1 MRLQDAAMA
10 ASWRDGVETAWRLCV
25 AATEL
30 GWARLTG
37 TSDEPTRV
45 ADVDAAWVTRALQEA
60 FPGCRV
66 AALEVLDR
74 NAGTTERARLRV
86 TYREIGTGG
95 LPPASLFVKLAPTDV
110 RTRLFVDLM
119 RLGSTEVR
127 FYREAVD
134 DVPGERPRVYHAAT
148 TGRAQSFALL
158 LEDLGA
164 RGARFTNASQALG
177 VDEARLVMV
186 RLARLHAAFWE
197 SPRFAS
203 DLAWLKSRE
212 RNDRYPVE
220 RFLCAL
226 AVPSGVAAF
235 RDLVP
240 PTLQADVSRI
250 LAARDALEDAWA
262 RGPRTLIHGDA
273 HAGNLYFLP
282 NAVGLLDWQ
291 LAQRGQGMRD
301 VAYFLSNSLPIPVRR
316 EHERA
321 LIALY
326 LATLAKHGVTP
337 PTVDVAWEQ
346 YRLHAIYAWI
356 AAAVTAAAATL
367 QEAPIVRA
375 AIERTSV
382 ALLDL
387 DSLAALSRTVP
398 GTPPGRS

>member
-1 MRLQDAAMA
+1 MT
-10 ASWRDGVETAWRLCV
+10 ASWRDGIETAWRLGL

-30 GWARLTG
+30 GWAWMAG
-37 TSDEPTRV
+37 AGDEPTRA
-45 ADVDAAWVTRALQEA
+45 ADVDAAWVGRALQEA

-66 AALEVLDR
+66 ADVEVLDR

-86 TYREIGTGG
+86 TYREIGRGG

-127 FYREAVD
+127 FYRDAAA
-134 DVPGERPRVYHAAT
+134 DVPGEMPRVYYAAI

-158 LEDLGA
+158 LEDLGT
-164 RGARFTNASQALG
+164 RGARFTDASQALG
-177 VDEARLVMV
+177 VDDARLVMV

-197 SPRFAS
+197 SARFAS
-203 DLAWLKSRE
+203 DLAWLRSRE

-226 AVPSGVAAF
+226 AVPAGVAKLA
-235 RDLVP
+235 DLVP
-240 PTLQADVSRI
+240 AEVHAAVPRI
-250 LAARDALEDAWA
+250 IAARDALEDAWA

-301 VAYFLSNSLPIPVRR
+301 VAYFLANSLPIAVRR

-326 LATLAKHGVTP
+326 LQALADHGVTP
-337 PTVDVAWEQ
+337 PAFAVAWEQ

-375 AIERTSV
+375 AIERTSA

-387 DSLAALSRTVP
+387 NSLAVL
-398 GTPPGRS
+398 